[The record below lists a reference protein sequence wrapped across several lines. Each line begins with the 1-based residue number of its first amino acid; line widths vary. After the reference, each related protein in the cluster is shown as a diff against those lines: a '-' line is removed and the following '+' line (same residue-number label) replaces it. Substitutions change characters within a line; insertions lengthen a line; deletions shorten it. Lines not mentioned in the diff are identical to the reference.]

1 MTTDRIK
8 NINNFIDSIISQEEW
23 DNEYNKRI
31 DFLINKY
38 IKQLEKF
45 NYIVKDEIGSLKMGG
60 YVKYINNMDELI
72 WAGVLYKID
81 SNYIYTIK
89 DNEIIKINKFKN
101 IIFYKNHITQQDKT
115 RDIFITSL
123 DKYK

>member
-8 NINNFIDSIISQEEW
+8 SINSFIDSIITQEEW
-23 DNEYNKRI
+23 NNEYNKRI

-45 NYIVKDEIGSLKMGG
+45 NYIIKDEIDNLKKGG
-60 YVKYINNMDELI
+60 YVKYINEADKLI

-101 IIFYKNHITQQDKT
+101 IIFYKNHITQEDKR

-123 DKYK
+123 DIYK

>member
-45 NYIVKDEIGSLKMGG
+45 NYIIKDEIDSLKMGG

-81 SNYIYTIK
+81 SNYIYTLK
-89 DNEIIKINKFKN
+89 DNQIIKINKFKN
-101 IIFYKNHITQQDKT
+101 IIFYKNHITSSDKT
-115 RDIFITSL
+115 RKLFISYL
-123 DKYK
+123 DKI

>member
-45 NYIVKDEIGSLKMGG
+45 NYIIKDEIDSLKMGG

-81 SNYIYTIK
+81 SNYIYTLK
-89 DNEIIKINKFKN
+89 DNQIIKINKFKN

>member
-8 NINNFIDSIISQEEW
+8 NINNFIDSILSQEEW
-23 DNEYNKRI
+23 DNDYNKRI

-38 IKQLEKF
+38 IKQLTKF
-45 NYIVKDEIGSLKMGG
+45 NYIIKDEIDSLKMGG
-60 YVKYINNMDELI
+60 YVKYINDMDELI
-72 WAGVLYKID
+72 WAGALYKID

-89 DNEIIKINKFKN
+89 DNQIIKINKFKN